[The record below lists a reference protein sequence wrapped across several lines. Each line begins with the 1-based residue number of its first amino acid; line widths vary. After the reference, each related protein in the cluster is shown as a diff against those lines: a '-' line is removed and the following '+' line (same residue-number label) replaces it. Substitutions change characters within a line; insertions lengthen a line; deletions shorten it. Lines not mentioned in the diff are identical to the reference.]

1 MICGLGKLLPSVV
14 EDPHVGLVEGDGG
27 SHGEGRQVVGLCLL
41 ELTALAVNVAQVE
54 EELWPVGEDCAMDA
68 SYLNWVQFF
77 YSFKFQCRILC
88 TGFRDPRL
96 MH

>member
-54 EELWPVGEDCAMDA
+54 EELRPVGEDCAMDA
-68 SYLNWVQFF
+68 SSLNLVQFF
-77 YSFKFQCRILC
+77 TPSKSSAGFLC
-88 TGFRDPRL
+88 MGFRDTRL
-96 MH
+96 MY